1 MRKYR
6 NVVLLSCLIL
16 SIMTIILPSAVFAC
30 SCVEPLSVE
39 EQMSHSET
47 VFVGRVLE
55 VGASKEAYANTKAV
69 RFEVS
74 EIWKGAEESQIII
87 YTGSG
92 GGDCGISFTEGT
104 EYLVYAQRSTMYG
117 DKELLV
123 TIICD
128 RTRPLIQAK
137 EDLTVL
143 GEGKEPTNIVNLAE
157 DLNDRKENKQSEVER
172 SKSSS
177 KELFIGLATA
187 VAALLGIVIYF
198 VRSKARK

>member
-1 MRKYR
+1 LRKYR
-6 NVVLLSCLIL
+6 NVVLLSCLLL
-16 SIMTIILPSAVFAC
+16 SMMSIFLPSEVLAC
-30 SCVEPLSVE
+30 SCVKPLSVE
-39 EQMSHSET
+39 EQMSHSDT

-55 VGASKEAYANTKAV
+55 VEASKANTKAV

-74 EIWKGAEESQIII
+74 EIWKGAEEAQIII

-104 EYLVYAQRSTMYG
+104 EYLVYAQTSTMYG

-128 RTRPLIQAK
+128 RTRPLIQAN

-143 GEGKEPTNIVNLAE
+143 GEGKEPTKIVNLAE
-157 DLNDRKENKQSEVER
+157 DLYGHTENKQSVEER
-172 SKSSS
+172 GKGSSN
-177 KELFIGLATA
+177 LFIGLAAA
-187 VAALLGIVIYF
+187 VAALLGMVIYF